1 MNTHKIAISKYLILT
16 VAFAFFC
23 LSSYIVLAHGS
34 DYRSDVAN
42 VAGKLKEVAGKDK
55 NIGEEISQIAKEQE
69 EAVEEVESAK
79 EAVEEKGQFRVFLIG
94 TDYKNIGVLRGKV
107 VTTQNHLERLVKALD
122 RTTDPEVQAELE
134 KQILE
139 LQDIKFEVET
149 FIKDHE
155 SQFSILGW
163 FVRLFNR

>member
-79 EAVEEKGQFRVFLIG
+79 EAVEENPVAAGDYKKGKQNALQFLIG
-94 TDYKNIGVLRGKV
+94 QTMKKLKGQANPGILRKLFEDYLSR
-107 VTTQNHLERLVKALD
+107 
-122 RTTDPEVQAELE
+122 
-134 KQILE
+134 
-139 LQDIKFEVET
+139 
-149 FIKDHE
+149 
-155 SQFSILGW
+155 
-163 FVRLFNR
+163 